1 MAKKEMKYYLR
12 KSAFGLAS
20 VSAALLVGTAS
31 VSAQPFTRGEKQK
44 VITEL
49 KKELEEFKKQ
59 YPMANTDIEASLQGM
74 YSLDEMKAKVEE
86 IKMKAVEE
94 AAKAEAEAEAA
105 RQKAEEERLQ
115 NAWEEAANEAL
126 RKEKSTVIYIFGSKQ
141 GMTLPQELLDAAKMP
156 DSVVVKKGEK
166 VPLPTYGNVRTATG
180 EWRFTGWSRYTND
193 GETKLTEGY
202 TAPGDG
208 DITLIGDWE
217 FVPFNANVLVSY
229 VDTEGNVLG
238 ETVAVSQGL
247 PGEAYDTT
255 SLRLDK
261 IEKDG
266 KVYKFKK
273 LQEGSPSETG
283 TTLEG
288 DLRVVYVYEEVKPEP
303 KP

>member
-31 VSAQPFTRGEKQK
+31 VSAQVTTRGQIKTEKEK
-44 VITEL
+44 AD
-49 KKELEEFKKQ
+49 KELAEL
-59 YPMANTDIEASLQGM
+59 AARISNTTVLDGVRATIADTRDKDVVKESIE
-74 YSLDEMKAKVEE
+74 KAKQIVE
-86 IKMKAVEE
+86 AQ
-94 AAKAEAEAEAA
+94 AEAEAA
-105 RQKAEEERLQ
+105 AKAEEEHAQ
-115 NAWEEAANEAL
+115 AWENAA
-126 RKEKSTVIYIFGSKQ
+126 KEELAKQNSQVVYMFGSKQ
-141 GMTLPQELLDAAKMP
+141 GITLPQELLDVIGTP
-156 DSVVVKKGEK
+156 ESITVKKGQT
-166 VPLPTYGNVRTATG
+166 VPLPGYNNVRTATG
-180 EWRFTGWSRYTND
+180 VWKFAGWSNILASEEEVEIGTD
-193 GETKLTEGY
+193 FV
-202 TAPGDG
+202 APGDG
-208 DITLIGDWE
+208 DIMLIGYWE

>member
-20 VSAALLVGTAS
+20 VSAALLVGTTS
-31 VSAQPFTRGEKQK
+31 VSARMLLRSDSAAAREKANK
-44 VITEL
+44 D
-49 KKELEEFKKQ
+49 LEALSVRYPGVDVESIKKQ
-59 YPMANTDIEASLQGM
+59 ISDEIEPTKIAGLVTDA
-74 YSLDEMKAKVEE
+74 EMKAE
-86 IKMKAVEE
+86 
-94 AAKAEAEAEAA
+94 AKAEAE
-105 RQKAEEERLQ
+105 RQKEEERKHQ
-115 NAWEEAANEAL
+115 EAWENAA
-126 RKEKSTVIYIFGSKQ
+126 KEELAKQNSQVVYMFGSKQ
-141 GMTLPQELLDAAKMP
+141 GITLPQELLD
-156 DSVVVKKGEK
+156 VVGTPESITVKKGQT
-166 VPLPTYGNVRTATG
+166 VPLPGYNNVRTATG
-180 EWRFTGWSRYTND
+180 VWKFAGWSNILASEEEVEIGTD
-193 GETKLTEGY
+193 FVS
-202 TAPGDG
+202 PGDG
-208 DITLIGDWE
+208 DIMLIGYWE

-288 DLRVVYVYEEVKPEP
+288 DLRVVYVYEEV
-303 KP
+303 

>member
-31 VSAQPFTRGEKQK
+31 VSAATTRATTAALKKDAEAKLSALSAQYPGMVDLEA
-44 VITEL
+44 L
-49 KKELEEFKKQ
+49 KKEMKDKVQPEEFS
-59 YPMANTDIEASLQGM
+59 ALLAS
-74 YSLDEMKAKVEE
+74 AT
-86 IKMKAVEE
+86 
-94 AAKAEAEAEAA
+94 AKAEAQAEAERQRRAEEEAA
-105 RQKAEEERLQ
+105 RR
-115 NAWEEAANEAL
+115 WEEAANEAL
-126 RKEKSTVIYIFGSKQ
+126 RKEKSTVIYIFGNKQ
-141 GMTLPQELLDAAKMP
+141 GITLPQELLDAAKMP

-288 DLRVVYVYEEVKPEP
+288 DLRVVYVYEEVHSIH
-303 KP
+303 

>member
-31 VSAQPFTRGEKQK
+31 VSAQVTTRRGR
-44 VITEL
+44 
-49 KKELEEFKKQ
+49 EE
-59 YPMANTDIEASLQGM
+59 A
-74 YSLDEMKAKVEE
+74 
-86 IKMKAVEE
+86 IKKAVEQLAKLKE
-94 AAKAEAEAEAA
+94 QYPSMNIGSLEAEINAEYDGEKIPKLVDQAREAAAKAEAEENAKAEAE
-105 RQKAEEERLQ
+105 RQKRAEEEAAKR
-115 NAWEEAANEAL
+115 WEEAANEAL
-126 RKEKSTVIYIFGSKQ
+126 RKEKSTVIYIFGRKQ
-141 GMTLPQELLDAAKMP
+141 GITLPQELLDVAKMP
-156 DSVVVKKGEK
+156 ESVVVKKGEK
-166 VPLPTYGNVRTATG
+166 VPLPTFGNVRTATG

-288 DLRVVYVYEEVKPEP
+288 DLRVVYVYEEV
-303 KP
+303 

>member
-31 VSAQPFTRGEKQK
+31 VSANSSMRTTRSMTAKLKEETKAKLDALKVKYPSIDLTALSNSLEGKVQP
-44 VITEL
+44 
-49 KKELEEFKKQ
+49 EEFD
-59 YPMANTDIEASLQGM
+59 AVIFEA
-74 YSLDEMKAKVEE
+74 E
-86 IKMKAVEE
+86 
-94 AAKAEAEAEAA
+94 AKAEAE
-105 RQKAEEERLQ
+105 RQKEEERKQ
-115 NAWEEAANEAL
+115 QEAWENAA
-126 RKEKSTVIYIFGSKQ
+126 KEELAKQNSQVVYMFGSKQ
-141 GMTLPQELLDAAKMP
+141 GMTLPQELLDVIGIP
-156 DSVVVKKGEK
+156 ESITVKKGQT
-166 VPLPTYGNVRTATG
+166 VPLPGYNNVRTATG
-180 EWRFTGWSRYTND
+180 VWKFAGWSNILASEEEVEIGTD
-193 GETKLTEGY
+193 FV
-202 TAPGDG
+202 APGG
-208 DITLIGDWE
+208 DVMLIGYWE

-273 LQEGSPSETG
+273 LQEGSPKETG

-288 DLRVVYVYEEVKPEP
+288 DLRVVYVYEEVKP
-303 KP
+303 